1 MISPPTLVASTPRG
15 ATGAA
20 RWRGKGSALAIA
32 ALVVASC
39 TPQRQPDVLVLAS
52 GADLESANPLV
63 TTHPLAR
70 QVQRYALFV
79 TLLRYDSTLTPGP
92 YFARSWRWSDTGRTL
107 TLSLAPDLRWHD
119 GVPTTSRDAAFT
131 FLAARDPATGFP
143 RAAELATLDTAI
155 ATDDT
160 TLLLRFSRAPA
171 RLPALLAELPIVPQ
185 HLLAGVPRSAMR
197 GAPFNAAPVGNGPFR
212 FTGRRRGASW
222 SFARNDAFPASLGG
236 PPALRGLVIAVV
248 DEATT
253 KFAGLASGELDMAGI
268 APTMAALAKR
278 DATLRVLTYPI
289 PFGVGLFFNTTRQ
302 PFDDARVR
310 LAIAR
315 SIDRSRIVEI
325 AIAGFGTPAPTPVPP
340 ESPLAWREAPPQRD
354 TLRADSLLDAA
365 GWRRGADGVRVRGGR
380 RLQAELLTVSTG
392 DNIAELLQADLAAR
406 GIGLRIRQ
414 TEMGT
419 FLTIARAPDKRFDL
433 LLAGITGDISLSYL
447 DALFA
452 GRQRGGA
459 LDYTGYHTA
468 ALDSLLDAA
477 RNAAPGEAERAA
489 WRDVQAA
496 LDTLAPATWIYHA
509 RGLQGV
515 SRRVRGASMDLRGE
529 LVMVHDWTLAPFG
542 TR

>member
-1 MISPPTLVASTPRG
+1 MISPPTLVASTLSE
-15 ATGAA
+15 ATGAR
-20 RWRGKGSALAIA
+20 RWHGTVLAIA
-32 ALVVASC
+32 ALVVAAC

-63 TTHPLAR
+63 TTHPLSR
-70 QVQRYALFV
+70 QLQRYALFV
-79 TLLRYDSTLTPGP
+79 TLLRYDSTLTPQA
-92 YFARSWRWSDTGRTL
+92 YLARSWRWSDTGRTL

-131 FLAARDPATGFP
+131 FLTARDPVTGFP

-155 ATDDT
+155 AADDT
-160 TLLLRFSRAPA
+160 TLVLRFRRVPA
-171 RLPALLAELPIVPQ
+171 RLPPLLAELPILPE
-185 HLLAGVPRSAMR
+185 HLLAKVPRSAMR
-197 GAPFNAAPVGNGPFR
+197 GASFNSAPVGNGPFR
-212 FTGRRRGASW
+212 FAGRRRGASW
-222 SFARNDAFPASLGG
+222 SFARNEAFPASLGG

-268 APTMAALAKR
+268 SPTMAGLAKR

-289 PFGVGLFFNTTRQ
+289 PFSVGLFFNTTRP
-302 PFDDARVR
+302 PFDDVRVR

-315 SIDRSRIVEI
+315 SIDRSRIVDI
-325 AIAGFGTPAPTPVPP
+325 AIAGFGTPASTPVPP
-340 ESPLAWREAPPQRD
+340 ESPFVWGEAPPQRD
-354 TLRADSLLDAA
+354 TLRADSLLDSA
-365 GWRRGADGVRVRGGR
+365 GWRRAADGWRVRAGQ
-380 RLQAELLTVSTG
+380 RLQAELLTVGTG
-392 DNIAELLQADLAAR
+392 DNVVEQLIQADLAAR
-406 GIGLRIRQ
+406 GIQLRIRQ
-414 TEMGT
+414 TEMGA
-419 FLTIARAPDKRFDL
+419 FLTTARAADKRFDL
-433 LLAGITGDISLSYL
+433 LLAGITGDLSLSYI

-468 ALDSLLDAA
+468 ALDALLDAA
-477 RNAAPGEAERAA
+477 RNTPPGEAEHRA

-515 SRRVRGASMDLRGE
+515 SGRVRGARMDLRGE
-529 LVMVHDWTLAPFG
+529 LVTVHDWTLAP
-542 TR
+542 R

>member
-1 MISPPTLVASTPRG
+1 MKIPEGDKVFALCHFSLRT
-15 ATGAA
+15 
-20 RWRGKGSALAIA
+20 ALAIA
-32 ALVVASC
+32 ALGVASC

-79 TLLRYDSTLTPGP
+79 TLLRYDSALTPGP
-92 YFARSWRWSDTGRTL
+92 YFARSWRWSDNGRTL
-107 TLSLAPDLRWHD
+107 TLALAPDLRWHD
-119 GVPTTSRDAAFT
+119 GVSTTSRDAAFT

-143 RAAELATLDTAI
+143 RAAELAALDTAV
-155 ATDDT
+155 AADDT
-160 TLLLRFSRAPA
+160 TLVLRFSRAPA
-171 RLPALLAELPIVPQ
+171 RLPALLAELPIVPE

-197 GAPFNAAPVGNGPFR
+197 GAPFNVAPVGNGPFR

-289 PFGVGLFFNTTRQ
+289 PFGVGLFFNTTRP

-340 ESPLAWREAPPQRD
+340 ESPLAWREAPQQRD

-380 RLQAELLTVSTG
+380 RLEAELLTVSTG
-392 DNIAELLQADLAAR
+392 DNIAELLQADLAER
-406 GIGLRIRQ
+406 GIELRIRQ
-414 TEMGT
+414 MEMGT
-419 FLTIARAPDKRFDL
+419 FLTIARAPDKRFGL
-433 LLAGITGDISLSYL
+433 LLAGITGDLSLSYI

-468 ALDSLLDAA
+468 ALDALLDAA
-477 RNAAPGEAERAA
+477 RNAAPGESEHAA

-529 LVMVHDWTLAPFG
+529 LVKVHDWTLAPFG
-542 TR
+542 TQ